1 MPWQIVY
8 DIVCR
13 WCISEILLFQYKFLW
28 LESYFVPK
36 LFWIRERRMYCGNR
50 TQGKMNTN
58 QFLATF
64 LKNRKFLRGLSNK
77 KQYSCFHRGY
87 SHPEPPLPPAHP
99 MWCFLSL
106 WSHWRRSISRA
117 SWLCATFSLCHLLP
131 LRALLLHHFLPAL
144 PQVGPQFS
152 PFLLEALLGDLVYSC
167 FFCLSAPRTS
177 RPACLHSSLQATTPE
192 VFCRHFSCFCYFPPV
207 SLFLLWC
214 LYLSWWSPIMVVS

>member
-77 KQYSCFHRGY
+77 KQCSCFHRGY
-87 SHPEPPLPPAHP
+87 SHSEPPLPPAHP

-106 WSHWRRSISRA
+106 WSHWPRSILRA
-117 SWLCATFSLCHLLP
+117 SWLCATFSLCHCCLSGLSSCTTSSLPSLRLVLSSLLSFWKP
-131 LRALLLHHFLPAL
+131 SWETSCTPASSASLLLTHPDQHAFTPPFRPPLQRCFVGTSAVFVISHH
-144 PQVGPQFS
+144 
-152 PFLLEALLGDLVYSC
+152 
-167 FFCLSAPRTS
+167 
-177 RPACLHSSLQATTPE
+177 
-192 VFCRHFSCFCYFPPV
+192 
-207 SLFLLWC
+207 
-214 LYLSWWSPIMVVS
+214 